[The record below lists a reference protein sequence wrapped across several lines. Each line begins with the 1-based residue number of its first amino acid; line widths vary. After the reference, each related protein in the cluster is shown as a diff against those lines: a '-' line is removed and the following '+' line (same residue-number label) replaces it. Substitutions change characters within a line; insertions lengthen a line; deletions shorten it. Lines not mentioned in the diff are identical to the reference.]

1 MTQKKVLG
9 AHRAH
14 ITKVILPY
22 SNRKD
27 VEYDVPSEVRDS
39 IQFVFVRTVE
49 EALEAAFGEGVL
61 AAAARDRSRRNINA
75 GMRVRVGKN
84 GEEFVES
91 RL

>member
-1 MTQKKVLG
+1 MAPKKVLG

-49 EALEAAFGEGVL
+49 EALEADITEVGPLSTEETESHFNT
-61 AAAARDRSRRNINA
+61 AAAADQSID
-75 GMRVRVGKN
+75 K
-84 GEEFVES
+84 VEQV
-91 RL
+91 L